1 MIFKVTPNEIFFTIP
16 TSEELRKAED
26 KVADLCRER
35 LSTIWKEDNTTRQK
49 VSAWLD
55 IELEKMRATG
65 TAFHFL
71 MLCEIVTY
79 SREKGYPVVALGEL
93 SGAVIS
99 YLLSITGMIP
109 FEYYTPEI
117 VWGLDANPIS
127 PDCTIGIAP
136 QVRPLLQKHLD
147 SCYGFANCNREM
159 FRQIPLV
166 DLDICAQLG
175 VLLQDIKKYPTVG
188 DIDYIVCCHVA
199 MDILTAF
206 AKERGLDIPSIE
218 EFCQSKTWDLHTLS
232 RLYAFTMGG
241 FNDGS
246 NLANLDDPK
255 FFVTREEF
263 YHYLLQYN
271 IPVNVALEIIKNGV
285 WATGSKRQK
294 YTASL
299 ESYQVPEFVINYY
312 SQVCNLWT
320 MASCVDRVLH
330 KCYLVLLR
338 NALDMD
344 GANSAVHIFHTATN
358 RTGE

>member
-16 TSEELRKAED
+16 TLEELLKAED
-26 KVADLCRER
+26 KVAHLCRER
-35 LSTIWKEDNTTRQK
+35 LSTIWKEDPMTRQK
-49 VSAWLD
+49 VSAWLN
-55 IELEKMRATG
+55 IELERMRATR

-71 MLCEIVTY
+71 MLCEIVSY
-79 SREKGYPVVALGEL
+79 SREKGYPVVALGKL
-93 SGAVIS
+93 SGSVIS
-99 YLLSITGMIP
+99 YLLSITGRAP
-109 FEYYTPEI
+109 FEYYTPET

-147 SCYGFANCNREM
+147 SCYGFTDCNREM

-166 DLDICAQLG
+166 DLDICVQLG

-188 DIDYIVCCHVA
+188 DIDHIVCFHVA
-199 MDILTAF
+199 MDILTEF
-206 AKERGLDIPSIE
+206 AKEHGLDVSTIE
-218 EFCQSKTWDLHTLS
+218 EFCRSKTWDLHALS

-246 NLANLDDPK
+246 NLACLDDPK

-271 IPVNVALEIIKNGV
+271 IPVDVALEITKNGV

-294 YTASL
+294 YNATL
-299 ESYQVPEFVINYY
+299 VSYHVPEFVMNYY
-312 SQVCNLWT
+312 SQVYNLWT

-338 NALDMD
+338 NALDKD
-344 GANSAVHIFHTATN
+344 GANSAVHIFGTATN
-358 RTGE
+358 HASE